1 VAVTNGNMGE
11 ALREGIDAFFAHKYE
26 RHKMVLDKVYKQVTT
41 KKSWAEFL
49 SIAGFGVM
57 SERAL
62 LAQTAHEDPAQGY
75 LVQIRPVAY
84 AKAYGIAEE
93 TLDDDINGVAKDFT
107 NMLMES
113 AAETENVL
121 SHVPLNDGFTTLGYD
136 GDALFSASHNR
147 IGGGTYSNLITA
159 ADPSLLLL
167 EDFHIAIADAQDD
180 NGKQIRLKPTMYL
193 VPTEMAWTAKE
204 LLGSSAKP
212 GATNDAMNPAE
223 GMVPWMSSPYLTDPD
238 AMIMFTD
245 CPSGFVC
252 IKRKRPFLRHD
263 NDESTLGMYTYLHM
277 RLVFSYLN
285 PRAAWGCAGA

>member
-1 VAVTNGNMGE
+1 MAVTNGNMGE

-26 RHKMVLDKVYKQVTT
+26 RNKMVLDKVYKPVTT

-57 SERAL
+57 AERSL

-84 AKAYGIAEE
+84 SKAYGIAEE
-93 TLDDDINGVAKDFT
+93 TLDDDINGVAKNFT
-107 NMLMES
+107 DMLMES

-121 SHVPLNDGFTTLGYD
+121 SHVPLNDGFSTAGYD
-136 GDALFSASHNR
+136 GKVLFASDHPK
-147 IGGGTYSNLITA
+147 IGGGSYSNLLTA

-180 NGKQIRLKPTMYL
+180 NGKQIRLKPTLYL

-204 LLGSSAKP
+204 LLGSPVKP
-212 GATNDAMNPAE
+212 GATNNSMNPAE
-223 GMVPWMSSPYLTDPD
+223 DMVPWMSSSYLTDPD
-238 AMIMFTD
+238 
-245 CPSGFVC
+245 
-252 IKRKRPFLRHD
+252 
-263 NDESTLGMYTYLHM
+263 
-277 RLVFSYLN
+277 
-285 PRAAWGCAGA
+285 

>member
-1 VAVTNGNMGE
+1 MAVSNGNMGA

-26 RHKMVLDKVYKQVTT
+26 RHKLLLQSCYKTVTT

-49 SIAGFGVM
+49 SLAGFGVM
-57 SERAL
+57 AERAL

-121 SHVPLNDGFTTLGYD
+121 SHVPFNDALTTSGYD
-136 GDALFSASHNR
+136 GVVLGSTAHPK
-147 IGGGTYSNLITA
+147 IGGGTYSNLLTA

-180 NGKQIRLKPTMYL
+180 NGKQIRLKPKLYL

-204 LLGSSAKP
+204 LLGSSVKP
-212 GATNDAMNPAE
+212 GAMNDSMNPAE
-223 GMVPWMSSPYLTDPD
+223 GVVPWMSSPYLTDPD
-238 AMIMFTD
+238 MTFMITD
-245 CPSGFVC
+245 CPSGGVE
-252 IKRKRPFLRHD
+252 IKRKKPFLRHD
-263 NDESTLGMYTYLHM
+263 NDESTLGKYTYLHM
-277 RLVFSYLN
+277 RLVYSYLN
-285 PRAAWGCAGA
+285 PRWTWVCAGA